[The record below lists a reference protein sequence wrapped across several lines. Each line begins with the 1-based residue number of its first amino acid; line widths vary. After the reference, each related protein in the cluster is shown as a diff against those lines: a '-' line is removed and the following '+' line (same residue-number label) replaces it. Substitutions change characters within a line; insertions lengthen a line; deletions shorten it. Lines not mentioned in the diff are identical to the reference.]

1 MFSRTIQYGRNFVEM
16 HKFGETQS
24 EKQMIDIA
32 HPFTACLQLVG
43 FDVLSST
50 HSDTSL
56 VQKHDGCWWFGQ
68 PGRCG
73 SWKFLISTF
82 IQRQ

>member
-1 MFSRTIQYGRNFVEM
+1 MFSRTLQYGRNFVEM
-16 HKFGETQS
+16 LKFGETQS

-56 VQKHDGCWWFGQ
+56 V
-68 PGRCG
+68 
-73 SWKFLISTF
+73 
-82 IQRQ
+82 